1 MCHMIYWPKKRPRKI
16 LVFLELK
23 WVEASPVGHRKS
35 TPNQLS
41 QSSSGLIREVSLML
55 SWLTEAGQETA
66 DYTMQLPAGPR
77 RNCLMITST
86 VRLSVR
92 PSVRLSVW
100 VRHVHVVQLSL
111 WVSEQNTKVS
121 KFLRYKHVPDSL
133 PKFPTAPGIF
143 PGCPSVCARV
153 RPPPFRNSLH
163 VNFLFFDF
171 AFAFRLVTRGLM

>member
-111 WVSEQNTKVS
+111 WVSEETQ
-121 KFLRYKHVPDSL
+121 
-133 PKFPTAPGIF
+133 KFPNFCAISTCPTLCQSF
-143 PGCPSVCARV
+143 PPPPSFFPAVRPSVPVSV
-153 RPPPFRNSLH
+153 RPPFEIHFMLIFFSLI
-163 VNFLFFDF
+163 L
-171 AFAFRLVTRGLM
+171 RLHFGLSLGV